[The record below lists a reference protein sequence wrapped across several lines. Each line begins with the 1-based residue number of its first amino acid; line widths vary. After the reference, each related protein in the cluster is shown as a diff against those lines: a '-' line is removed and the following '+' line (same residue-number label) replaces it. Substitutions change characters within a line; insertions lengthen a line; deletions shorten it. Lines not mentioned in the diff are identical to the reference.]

1 MIHQAFSSSTLHAR
15 LEPSAALG
23 EDRVTHRFRCG
34 SKERN
39 MKRLMQAAAIATVLF
54 ASGAHA
60 GNGSELS
67 GAGSQTL
74 SEASG
79 LVVVGT
85 MSMIAGSG
93 EVVVKS
99 IKTVGEASEVVLVK
113 VADGASATIRVSG
126 KAAQA
131 LSQAT
136 GKAVQVVAMST
147 GHMLVVSG
155 KAIAFIP
162 NEIGTA
168 LLHHSKYQ

>member
-1 MIHQAFSSSTLHAR
+1 
-15 LEPSAALG
+15 
-23 EDRVTHRFRCG
+23 
-34 SKERN
+34 
-39 MKRLMQAAAIATVLF
+39 MKRLMQAAALATVLF
-54 ASGAHA
+54 STGAYA

-67 GAGSQTL
+67 GAGSQAL

-79 LVVVGT
+79 MVVVGA

-93 EVVVKS
+93 EVVVTS
-99 IKTVGEASEVVLVK
+99 VKTVGEASEVVLTK
-113 VADGASATIRVSG
+113 VAGGASATVRVSG
-126 KAAQA
+126 KAAQV

-136 GKAVQVVAMST
+136 GKAVQVVVMST
-147 GHMLVVSG
+147 GHMLVASG